1 MMGEHFFGDLTNAFR
16 NVTLSRKRALQ
27 LIGGVMAVA
36 VPVRLPQAAEAGK
49 NRKPP
54 EAFVV
59 ATLSDPFAPDETA
72 FGFTAQAS
80 VVHPATKTTAEFAPS
95 IFADSK
101 ASADQMR
108 KQLASGL
115 KDTAVGVLASNG
127 VIVSGDRIA
136 VTLL

>member
-1 MMGEHFFGDLTNAFR
+1 MGDQFIGDLTKGFR
-16 NVTLSRKRALQ
+16 NVSVSRKRALQ
-27 LIGGVMAVA
+27 FIGAMIAIA
-36 VPVRLPQAAEAGK
+36 VPARIAPSAQAGK